1 MTKHNTI
8 RHDIKFSFFSVPHH
22 ALGFSV
28 DLIGKVKKGATVRS
42 KHWPGE
48 EKYKNLKKVEITDRK

>member
-1 MTKHNTI
+1 MTKHKMI
-8 RHDIKFSFFSVPHH
+8 RHDIKFSLFSVPHH
-22 ALGFSV
+22 ALGFPV

-48 EKYKNLKKVEITDRK
+48 KKYKD